1 LVDNCKSDPSE
12 VYERELNSEIDYW
25 LPVIAGVATHE
36 QVEKMTAKQLGI
48 ANAAARLKIQLF
60 GKGVDG

>member
-1 LVDNCKSDPSE
+1 LVANCRFDPQE
-12 VYERELNSEIDYW
+12 VYERELNDELDYW

-60 GKGVDG
+60 GKGG